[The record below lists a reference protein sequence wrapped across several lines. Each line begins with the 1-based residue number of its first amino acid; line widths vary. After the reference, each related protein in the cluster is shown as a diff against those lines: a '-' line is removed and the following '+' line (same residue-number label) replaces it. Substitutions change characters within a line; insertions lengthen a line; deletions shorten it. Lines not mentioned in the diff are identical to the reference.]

1 MPRTARRAAARLV
14 AHLAEASQIVLRL
27 VKNQSR
33 VAGAVLTAAVL
44 RTAQVNQAAPQILE
58 IQRHVPENPRVA
70 AAHRVL
76 SVHRAQDIPVAAFP
90 DAAVVADNRVNH

>member
-70 AAHRVL
+70 AHRVL